1 MCLST
6 AIWKRFGKSSVKFN
20 FAWVKKLKY
29 FDEILIFSVNLASWV
44 LFIIQIK
51 GSHFMLT
58 IEELHQLM
66 TDIESDRIERTTS
79 INKTD
84 KFSQAVCA
92 FANDFPRHRS
102 PGYLLLGVNDD
113 GSPSGLQVDDRLLQ
127 NLVALR
133 SDGNIQ
139 PLPAL
144 TVQKYAL
151 PDAQG
156 EVAVV
161 EVFPA
166 DLPPVRYKGQ
176 VWIRVGPRRAIASET
191 EERQLS
197 ERRAAA
203 IMARHFDARPCLG
216 STLNDLSLELFR
228 LTYLPN
234 AVSTEV
240 IDENHRSVKE
250 QLASLRFFDLS
261 QDCPTHAGIL
271 LFAKTPTQ
279 WLPGA
284 YIQFLRIA
292 GTKLTDEVETE
303 QVLDGDL
310 LMVLR
315 ELDSLIKLHNQFQPI
330 FQTGLREQI
339 RSLYP
344 ILALRE
350 LLLNAVMHRG
360 YEDSTAPIR
369 FYWFRDRIE
378 IQNPG
383 GLYGEVTPEN
393 FPRQN
398 AYRNPVL
405 AEAMKVLGYVNKF
418 GRGVLRAQ
426 ESLTKNGNP
435 LAEFQFE
442 FNYFLVTIWQSA

>member
-1 MCLST
+1 
-6 AIWKRFGKSSVKFN
+6 
-20 FAWVKKLKY
+20 
-29 FDEILIFSVNLASWV
+29 
-44 LFIIQIK
+44 
-51 GSHFMLT
+51 MLT
-58 IEELHQLM
+58 IEELYQFM

-127 NLVALR
+127 NLAALR

-144 TVQKYAL
+144 TVQKYAF
-151 PDAQG
+151 AQG

-197 ERRAAA
+197 ERRATM
-203 IMARHFDARPCLG
+203 IRHFDACPCLE

-234 AVSTEV
+234 AVATEV
-240 IDENHRSVKE
+240 IDENHRSIKE

-261 QDCPTHAGIL
+261 QDCPTYAGIL

-292 GTKLTDEVETE
+292 GTNLTDEVETE

-330 FQTGLREQI
+330 FQTGLREQM
-339 RSLYP
+339 RSPYP
-344 ILALRE
+344 IVALRE

-369 FYWFRDRIE
+369 FYWFSDRIE

-418 GRGVLRAQ
+418 GRGVLRTQ
-426 ESLTKNGNP
+426 ESLAKNGNP
-435 LAEFQFE
+435 PAEFQFE
-442 FNYFLVTIWQSA
+442 FNYFLVTIWQVA

>member
-1 MCLST
+1 
-6 AIWKRFGKSSVKFN
+6 
-20 FAWVKKLKY
+20 
-29 FDEILIFSVNLASWV
+29 
-44 LFIIQIK
+44 
-51 GSHFMLT
+51 MLT
-58 IEELHQLM
+58 IEELYQFM

-84 KFSQAVCA
+84 KFAQAVCA

-102 PGYLLLGVNDD
+102 PGYLLWGVNND

-127 NLVALR
+127 NLAALR

-176 VWIRVGPRRAIASET
+176 VWIRVGPRRTIASET

-197 ERRAAA
+197 ERRAAM
-203 IMARHFDARPCLG
+203 IRHFDARPCLG
-216 STLNDLSLELFR
+216 STLNELSLELFR
-228 LTYLPN
+228 LTYLLN
-234 AVSTEV
+234 AVAAEV
-240 IDENHRSVKE
+240 IDENHRSIKE

-261 QDCPTHAGIL
+261 KDCPTYAGIL

-284 YIQFLRIA
+284 YIQFLRIV
-292 GTKLTDEVETE
+292 GINLTDEVETE
-303 QVLDGDL
+303 HVLAGDL

-330 FQTGLREQI
+330 FQTGLREQM
-339 RSLYP
+339 RSPYP
-344 ILALRE
+344 IVALRE

-369 FYWFRDRIE
+369 FYWFSDRIE
-378 IQNPG
+378 IQNHG
-383 GLYGEVTPEN
+383 GLYGEVTPGN

-426 ESLTKNGNP
+426 ESLATNGNP
-435 LAEFQFE
+435 PAEFQFE
-442 FNYFLVTIWQSA
+442 LNYFLVIVRQSA